1 MSAGTLK
8 TKFATGKK
16 PTGADFDSL
25 IDEVDG
31 KTKPSDLTD
40 LAKKSEL
47 TGLAK
52 KSDLTDLAK
61 KSDLTGLA
69 KTVNVPTKV
78 EYEALVKRVEALEA
92 P

>member
-40 LAKKSEL
+40 LAKKS
-47 TGLAK
+47 
-52 KSDLTDLAK
+52 
-61 KSDLTGLA
+61 DLTGLA